1 MPWQYSLFGTL
12 IFYAT
17 QKYICDTSV
26 VFTQGQMNEKNTG
39 FLLSVQ
45 RRIPTRS
52 SHEFWIVEWS
62 CRNWWCSYALEVHF
76 DTKQLSCQ
84 VKSAQLLSGVSIFG
98 FTTFFP
104 PSSSLAALCVSLAT
118 CNSFRFWKLATL
130 LMRWCCDLYL
140 HFSTCAI
147 MTKCRKQLTFSMN
160 FLFKATKLRQ
170 EILGIWQP
178 KFCQNACEKFHYF
191 HSFFHE

>member
-1 MPWQYSLFGTL
+1 MKL
-12 IFYAT
+12 
-17 QKYICDTSV
+17 QKLVMFIC
-26 VFTQGQMNEKNTG
+26 F
-39 FLLSVQ
+39 
-45 RRIPTRS
+45 RS
-52 SHEFWIVEWS
+52 SFWHKTIILPSQKRAVAQWG
-62 CRNWWCSYALEVHF
+62 LHF
-76 DTKQLSCQ
+76 RFYYL
-84 VKSAQLLSGVSIFG
+84 
-98 FTTFFP
+98 FFP

-191 HSFFHE
+191 HSFLHEYVPRMEESRAHLCCWKKNFLRVS